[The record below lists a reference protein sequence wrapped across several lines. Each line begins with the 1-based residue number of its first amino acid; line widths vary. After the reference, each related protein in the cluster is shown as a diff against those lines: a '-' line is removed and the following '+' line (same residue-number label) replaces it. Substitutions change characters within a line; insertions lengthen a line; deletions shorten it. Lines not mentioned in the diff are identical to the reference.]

1 MKRIVAI
8 WSLMLGC
15 AQPVWAGHGTIH
27 ETDTEIVIEYSG
39 DANDKAGDQEKKTP
53 PGSTEQT
60 EELRTGTRRQEESE
74 KRQEKMQ
81 ERQRARRTSGQPGP
95 AAKE

>member
-1 MKRIVAI
+1 MKRIAI

-39 DANDKAGDQEKKTP
+39 DANDKTVDHDKKTP
-53 PGSTEQT
+53 PGGSTEQT
-60 EELRTGTRRQEESE
+60 EELRRDTQQDSRRQEQE
-74 KRQEKMQ
+74 KRL
-81 ERQRARRTSGQPGP
+81 ERQRIPRNNGQPGS
-95 AAKE
+95 AANE